1 MSVSPGSAS
10 KRKKPRLKPDLKLKC
25 GACGQVGHMRTNKA
39 CPLYQPSAPAPPVN
53 VAMTEEQEEEIE
65 RQLMNADDEDL
76 VNVDGTKV
84 KLSGKLLK
92 HAEEIKRRSLLLK
105 VPKEAVSSRK
115 RRRAGTVVHCDYL
128 KRQQRP
134 ANRRR
139 TDPVVVLSSVLES
152 ILNEMRDLPD
162 VQPFLFPVNAK
173 SVPDYY
179 KIVTRPMDLQSIRDN
194 LRAKK
199 YQSREEFLADVN
211 QIVENSTFYNGA
223 KSSLTVAARRM
234 LSLCVER
241 LGEREERL
249 MRLEKAINPLLDD
262 DDQVAL
268 TFILDSV
275 VNDRL
280 KAMSESWPF
289 LKPVNKKF
297 VRDYYSVIKEPMDL
311 ETVAKKVK
319 AHKYHNRH
327 EFLSDIELILQNCVV
342 YNGKDSIYT
351 KKAETLYK
359 VSKATLDEYD
369 EHLTQL
375 ERSVRIAQERALEQ
389 ADMDSLGTS
398 LGPDEENYTIA
409 EPDNTRG
416 SQDSS
421 PDATGKSHGDD
432 YEFVDVEGE
441 DLLLI
446 GGDYERHSVSDVMT
460 SRLKEGGVSGMG
472 RSHHQQSKGND
483 VLAEDLQF
491 SSEEDDDMDDDLD
504 GGRLGGSQSKRS
516 RMGHSDDEEEEGQLP
531 DDDSQQAAEA
541 MVQLGNLGYYPASSS
556 IVGSTGE
563 VEIEEHNP
571 SIKHEQEE
579 SMDVDPNYDPSDFL
593 MQGLPQQ
600 KMGPSSSHSQKL
612 AIQDD
617 LAVSESD
624 EEEECRI
631 KQEPENLKR
640 IDDPSVVKRDYDEED
655 EDEEDDGESLWF

>member
-1 MSVSPGSAS
+1 
-10 KRKKPRLKPDLKLKC
+10 
-25 GACGQVGHMRTNKA
+25 
-39 CPLYQPSAPAPPVN
+39 
-53 VAMTEEQEEEIE
+53 
-65 RQLMNADDEDL
+65 
-76 VNVDGTKV
+76 
-84 KLSGKLLK
+84 
-92 HAEEIKRRSLLLK
+92 
-105 VPKEAVSSRK
+105 
-115 RRRAGTVVHCDYL
+115 
-128 KRQQRP
+128 
-134 ANRRR
+134 
-139 TDPVVVLSSVLES
+139 
-152 ILNEMRDLPD
+152 
-162 VQPFLFPVNAK
+162 
-173 SVPDYY
+173 
-179 KIVTRPMDLQSIRDN
+179 MDLQSIRDN

-241 LGEREERL
+241 LAEKEDRL

-262 DDQVAL
+262 NDQVAL
-268 TFILDSV
+268 TFILDIV
-275 VNDRL
+275 VNDKL
-280 KAMSESWPF
+280 KGMSESWPF

-297 VRDYYSVIKEPMDL
+297 VRDYYSVIKDPMDL

-342 YNGKDSIYT
+342 YNGKDSVYT
-351 KKAETLYK
+351 KKAESLYK
-359 VSKATLDEYD
+359 ATKTILDEYD

-375 ERSVRIAQERALEQ
+375 ERNIRLAQERALEQ

-416 SQDSS
+416 SRDSS
-421 PDATGKSHGDD
+421 PDAAGKSHGDD

-441 DLLLI
+441 DLLMI
-446 GGDYERHSVSDVMT
+446 GEGYGRHGDDGVHSRS
-460 SRLKEGGVSGMG
+460 KGEGSSGIG
-472 RSHHQQSKGND
+472 RGHHPQSKGND

-491 SSEEDDDMDDDLD
+491 SSEEDDDIDYDNE
-504 GGRLGGSQSKRS
+504 GGRMGGTPSKRS
-516 RMGHSDDEEEEGQLP
+516 RMGHSDDEEEEEGQLP

-556 IVGSTGE
+556 LVGSSTVDM
-563 VEIEEHNP
+563 VEGNNS
-571 SIKHEQEE
+571 SIKQDQEE

-600 KMGPSSSHSQKL
+600 KNVPSYGQKL

-624 EEEECRI
+624 DEEDER
-631 KQEPENLKR
+631 R
-640 IDDPSVVKRDYDEED
+640 KRDSGEMKRDLDSSAVKDED
-655 EDEEDDGESLWF
+655 EDEEDDGGSLWF